1 MRAFMVDILMS
12 ATVPSCTPA
21 RFDLDQAIDGS
32 AMKIDATVPLAK
44 TMDPPQATRNPT
56 AGQP

>member
-1 MRAFMVDILMS
+1 MMAFMVDILMS
-12 ATVPSCTPA
+12 ATVPACTPP
-21 RFDLDQAIDGS
+21 RLDLDQAIEGS
-32 AMKIDATVPLAK
+32 AIKIDATVPIAK

>member
-1 MRAFMVDILMS
+1 MVDILMS
-12 ATVPSCTPA
+12 ATVPSCTPV
-21 RFDLDQAIDGS
+21 RLDLDQAIDGS

-44 TMDPPQATRNPT
+44 TMNPPQATRNPT